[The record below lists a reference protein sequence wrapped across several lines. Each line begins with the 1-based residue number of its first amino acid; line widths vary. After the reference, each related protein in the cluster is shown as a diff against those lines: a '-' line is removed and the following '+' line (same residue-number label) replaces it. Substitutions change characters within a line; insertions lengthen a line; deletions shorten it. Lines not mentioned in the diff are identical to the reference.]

1 MELNNNDKTV
11 DRTYDINE
19 DNNALIVGL
28 TTS

>member
-28 TTS
+28 TPS